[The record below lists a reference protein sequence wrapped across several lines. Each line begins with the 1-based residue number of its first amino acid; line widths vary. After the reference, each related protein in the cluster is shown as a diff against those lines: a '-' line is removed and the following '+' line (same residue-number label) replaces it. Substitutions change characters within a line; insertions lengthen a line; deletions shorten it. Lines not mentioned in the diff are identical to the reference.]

1 MARTGCN
8 VPPRALSLR
17 HSSVSTGIAYAIR
30 HAESP
35 CLITYFVVVCKKFL
49 VHFHAACRARQHT
62 EFAVVGF
69 CLHVFSIAVL
79 VATLMV
85 NEMRL
90 VWVQARLFGFKP
102 LDCATSCWPDWKHV
116 VAHRSR
122 IIAPH
127 QRTKGCKHRA
137 ILAIHHT
144 TRPFAQK
151 THRYILVVQRGKDM
165 IKVATRECDLF
176 SIFLLRSSTL
186 VLLPIGAVYSYGPII
201 GRTSDDMTR
210 R

>member
-1 MARTGCN
+1 MH
-8 VPPRALSLR
+8 L
-17 HSSVSTGIAYAIR
+17 
-30 HAESP
+30 
-35 CLITYFVVVCKKFL
+35 FK
-49 VHFHAACRARQHT
+49 
-62 EFAVVGF
+62 
-69 CLHVFSIAVL
+69 
-79 VATLMV
+79 TLL
-85 NEMRL
+85 E
-90 VWVQARLFGFKP
+90 ARLFGFKP
-102 LDCATSCWPDWKHV
+102 LDCATSCWPDRKHV

-186 VLLPIGAVYSYGPII
+186 VLVPIGAVFSYGPNI
-201 GRTSDDMTR
+201 GRTSVGMTR
-210 R
+210 RLFVRGISLQCCDRA